1 MLCSSVEVIFIEQR
15 ILRHLAKYPRRNRV
29 LKMSLSVKQRAMIYY
44 SFNRTRGFFFTS
56 NSRRRPKWWDN
67 LKVSAQKKRVMMW
80 LDRR

>member
-44 SFNRTRGFFFTS
+44 SFNRTRGFFFYIKFKTPS
-56 NSRRRPKWWDN
+56 QVVGQFKGFC
-67 LKVSAQKKRVMMW
+67 AKKKGDDVVR
-80 LDRR
+80 